1 MRRYGTRNRGRDKKM
16 RLTNKVKIL
25 SNGKCEIDVDLEN
38 RRELNKIKETYSK
51 MGLDKDKDYI
61 FVGGFQV
68 DITRN
73 NNGLGEVSKLTITNF
88 YPALAGFDCRTVSAR
103 TNVIVSIGDEK
114 INLDEIIGL
123 DQMLGVGYE
132 KEYIT
137 EYNNAVARLA
147 MTRLNYSNRDAIK
160 LEIDIDYKKINKEAE
175 ERLNQ
180 ILKDAFGL

>member
-1 MRRYGTRNRGRDKKM
+1 MRRYGVRNRGRDKKM

-25 SNGKCEIDVDLEN
+25 SNGKCEIDVDLDD
-38 RRELNKIKETYSK
+38 RRELAKIKETYSK

-73 NNGLGEVSKLTITNF
+73 NSGFGEVSKLTITNF

-123 DQMLGVGYE
+123 AQMLGVGYN
-132 KEYIT
+132 KNYIT

-147 MTRLNYSNRDAIK
+147 MTRLNYSNRDAIM

-180 ILKDAFGL
+180 ILKDAFGF

>member
-1 MRRYGTRNRGRDKKM
+1 M
-16 RLTNKVKIL
+16 RLPNKVKIL
-25 SNGKCEIDVDLEN
+25 SNGKCEIDVDLED
-38 RRELNKIKETYSK
+38 RREIAKIKETYSK

-61 FVGGFQV
+61 FVGGFQI

-123 DQMLGVGYE
+123 AQMLGVGYD
-132 KEYIT
+132 KNYIT
-137 EYNNAVARLA
+137 EYNNAVARLT
-147 MTRLNYSNRDAIK
+147 MTRLNYSNRDAIM
-160 LEIDIDYKKINKEAE
+160 LEIDINYDKIDKEAE
-175 ERLNQ
+175 GELNK
-180 ILKDAFGL
+180 ILKDTLGI

>member
-1 MRRYGTRNRGRDKKM
+1 MRNRGRDKKM

-25 SNGKCEIDVDLEN
+25 SNGKCEIDVDIDD
-38 RRELNKIKETYSK
+38 RRELAKLKEKYRKI
-51 MGLDKDKDYI
+51 GFDKDKDYI

-88 YPALAGFDCRTVSAR
+88 YPALAGFDCRTASAR

-114 INLDEIIGL
+114 INIDEIIGL
-123 DQMLGVGYE
+123 AQMLGVSYE
-132 KEYIT
+132 KEYVT

-160 LEIDIDYKKINKEAE
+160 LEIDIDYKKIDKEAE

-180 ILKDAFGL
+180 ILKDEFGL

>member
-1 MRRYGTRNRGRDKKM
+1 MRNRGRDKKM

-25 SNGKCEIDVDLEN
+25 SNGKCEIDVDIDD
-38 RRELNKIKETYSK
+38 RRELAKIKEKYSK

-123 DQMLGVGYE
+123 AQMLGVGYE
-132 KEYIT
+132 KEYVT

-160 LEIDIDYKKINKEAE
+160 LEIDIDYTKLDKEEEEWFNKVIGET
-175 ERLNQ
+175 L
-180 ILKDAFGL
+180 GV